1 MRLESSLNHRS
12 KLRDT
17 LLKQLD
23 NSAGAQKR
31 VLQIVQDL
39 ANFLWAHIG
48 GGLTNYWVRPFGAKL
63 DQAIVILKANI
74 QCLETTREL
83 LQDELV

>member
-1 MRLESSLNHRS
+1 MRLESSSSHRS
-12 KLRDT
+12 KLCKT
-17 LLKQLD
+17 LLQQLD

-31 VLQIVQDL
+31 VLQIVQGL

-48 GGLTNYWVRPFGAKL
+48 GGLANYWVRPFGEKM
-63 DQAIVILKANI
+63 DQAIVILKADI